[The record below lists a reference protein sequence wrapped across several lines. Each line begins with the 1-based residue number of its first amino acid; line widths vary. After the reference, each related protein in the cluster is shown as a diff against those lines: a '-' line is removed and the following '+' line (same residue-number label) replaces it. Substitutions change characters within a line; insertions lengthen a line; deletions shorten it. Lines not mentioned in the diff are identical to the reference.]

1 MRHHAGMRKDA
12 RLVVANALAIT
23 LLVSAAAHAAAAADD
38 DEVSATPF
46 RPTVT
51 SGAAIS
57 APGWL
62 ELELGGQRLGGHEQD
77 RRNSLP
83 YLLKYSVNERFALL
97 LGGDAQVAVPGLHGS
112 GDTLLTL
119 KARAPDPMEGVSLG
133 LEATLKLPTAADG
146 LGSGK
151 RDESL
156 KGIVGIDLPKGFHL
170 DTNLLITRLGAIS
183 PGQGRTQLAWAAALS
198 HPLGD
203 AWTLAGDLSGTRQT
217 GAPSTAQ
224 FLAAASFAASKRL
237 VLDGG
242 MAAGLN
248 HDTPKWTVF
257 AGLTVLLGRLN

>member
-1 MRHHAGMRKDA
+1 MRHHAGMKKNA
-12 RLVVANALAIT
+12 RLVVATTAL
-23 LLVSAAAHAAAAADD
+23 LFSAAAHAADE
-38 DEVSATPF
+38 EVSATPF

-62 ELELGGQRLGGHEQD
+62 ELELGGQRLGGNGQD

-83 YLLKYSVNERFALL
+83 YLLKYSINDRFALL
-97 LGGDAQVAVPGLHGS
+97 LGGDAQVGVPGLHGR
-112 GDTLLTL
+112 GDTQLTL
-119 KARAPDPMEGVSLG
+119 KARAPDPAEGISLG
-133 LEATLKLPTAADG
+133 LEATLKLPTAPDG

-156 KGIVGIDLPKGFHL
+156 KGIVGIDLPEGFHL
-170 DTNLLITRLGAIS
+170 DTNLLLTRLGAIS
-183 PGQGRTQLAWAAALS
+183 PGQGRTQLAWAVAVS

-203 AWTLAGDLSGTRQT
+203 AWTLAGDLSGTRQS

-224 FLAAASFAASKRL
+224 FLVAASFAASKRL

-242 MAAGLN
+242 LATGLN
-248 HDTPKWTVF
+248 RDTPKWTVF
-257 AGLTVLLGRLN
+257 AGLTLLLGRLN

>member
-1 MRHHAGMRKDA
+1 MLHHAVMKNA
-12 RLVVANALAIT
+12 RLVVA
-23 LLVSAAAHAAAAADD
+23 AAALLSAGLAHAADD
-38 DEVSATPF
+38 DTSAAPF

-51 SGAAIS
+51 SGAGIS

-62 ELELGGQRLGGHEQD
+62 ELELGGQRLGGNGQE

-83 YLLKYSVNERFALL
+83 YLLKYSLNEQVALL
-97 LGGDAQVAVPGLHGS
+97 LGGDAQVGVPGRQGG

-119 KARAPDPMEGVSLG
+119 KARAPDSADGVSLG
-133 LEATLKLPTAADG
+133 LEATLKLPTAAEG

-156 KGIVGIDLPKGFHL
+156 KGIVGFNLPAGFHL
-170 DTNLLITRLGAIS
+170 DTNLQLTRLGAVS
-183 PGQGRTQLAWAAALS
+183 PGQGRTQLAWATAVS
-198 HPLGD
+198 HQLGD
-203 AWTLAGDLSGTRQT
+203 AWTLAGDLSGTRQS
-217 GAPSTAQ
+217 GAPYTAQ

-248 HDTPKWTVF
+248 HDSPKWTVF
-257 AGLTVLLGRLN
+257 AGLTVLLGQLN

>member
-1 MRHHAGMRKDA
+1 MRHHAGMNNA
-12 RLVVANALAIT
+12 RFVVAAA
-23 LLVSAAAHAAAAADD
+23 LLVAAAAHAAE

-51 SGAAIS
+51 SGAALS

-62 ELELGGQRLGGHEQD
+62 ELELGGQRLGGHDQD

-83 YLLKYSVNERFALL
+83 YLLKYSLDERFALL
-97 LGGDAQVAVPGLHGS
+97 LGGDALVAVPGLRGS
-112 GDTLLTL
+112 GDTALTL
-119 KARAPDPMEGVSLG
+119 KYRAPDPSVG
-133 LEATLKLPTAADG
+133 LSIGMEATLKLPTASNG

-156 KGIVGIDLPKGFHL
+156 KAIVGIDLPESFHL
-170 DTNLLITRLGAIS
+170 DTNLLVTRLGAIS

-217 GAPSTAQ
+217 GAPSTVQ
-224 FLAAASFAASKRL
+224 FLAAASYAASKRW
-237 VLDGG
+237 VFDGG
-242 MAAGLN
+242 LAAGLN

-257 AGLTVLLGRLN
+257 AGVTVLLGRLN

>member
-1 MRHHAGMRKDA
+1 MRHHAGMKFA
-12 RLVVANALAIT
+12 RIVVAAAT
-23 LLVSAAAHAAAAADD
+23 ALLVGAVARAAE

-51 SGAAIS
+51 SGAALS

-62 ELELGGQRLGGHEQD
+62 ELELGGQRLGGNDQE

-83 YLLKYSVNERFALL
+83 YLLKYSINERLALL
-97 LGGDAQVAVPGLHGS
+97 LGGDAQLAVPGLHWR
-112 GDTLLTL
+112 GDTLLTI
-119 KARAPDPMEGVSLG
+119 KARAPDPADGVSLG
-133 LEATLKLPTAADG
+133 LEATLKLPTAAVD

-156 KGIVGIDLPKGFHL
+156 KGIVGIDLPEGFHL
-170 DTNLLITRLGAIS
+170 DSNLLITRLGAIS

-203 AWTLAGDLSGTRQT
+203 AWTLAGDLSGTRQS

>member
-1 MRHHAGMRKDA
+1 MRHHAGMKNA
-12 RLVVANALAIT
+12 RLVVAAAV
-23 LLVSAAAHAAAAADD
+23 LLSAGLVRAAD

-62 ELELGGQRLGGHEQD
+62 ELELGGQRLGGHDQD

-83 YLLKYSVNERFALL
+83 YLLKYSINERFALL
-97 LGGDAQVAVPGLHGS
+97 LGGEARIAVPGLSGS
-112 GDTLLTL
+112 GDTALTL
-119 KARAPDPMEGVSLG
+119 KYRAPDPADGISLG
-133 LEATLKLPTAADG
+133 MEATLKLPTAADG

-156 KGIVGIDLPKGFHL
+156 KGIVGIDLPEGFHL

-183 PGQGRTQLAWAAALS
+183 PGQGRTQLAWAAAVS
-198 HPLGD
+198 HPVGD
-203 AWTLAGDLSGTRQT
+203 AWTLAGDLSGTRQS
-217 GAPSTAQ
+217 GVPSTAQ

-248 HDTPKWTVF
+248 RDTPKWTVF